1 MNATNRIYE
10 CLYIIDSTLTDEQVE
25 SIVSKYSQVVTDQG
39 GELQAAGKWDKRRL
53 AYEISG
59 RREGIYIL
67 MYFNGEPAV
76 SEELDRLFRIADDV
90 FRHIIVRVEA
100 EHIDTSRIDHPQPS
114 AEAVAE
120 VPAEKVAE
128 ETTEAAE
135 QVEVAEAPAAEE
147 AAAEPAEQA
156 AEVPAEEAA
165 EELAE
170 TTAEESPEEP
180 AIEPADEAVEEV
192 SEATAETESV
202 EEAASSEAPPVEE
215 TPQETESEEPNT
227 EPGKDSE

>member
-25 SIVSKYSQVVTDQG
+25 SIVSKYSQVVADQG

-76 SEELDRLFRIADDV
+76 AAELDRLFRITDEV
-90 FRHIIVRVEA
+90 FRHIIVRVEP

-114 AEAVAE
+114 AAAVAE

-135 QVEVAEAPAAEE
+135 PAEELTEEPSVEPAEEAVEEPAEETVAEEAEAPAEPEPVEE
-147 AAAEPAEQA
+147 A
-156 AEVPAEEAA
+156 V
-165 EELAE
+165 
-170 TTAEESPEEP
+170 SEEP
-180 AIEPADEAVEEV
+180 A
-192 SEATAETESV
+192 V
-202 EEAASSEAPPVEE
+202 EEAPEE
-215 TPQETESEEPNT
+215 TEAEEPNI
-227 EPGKDSE
+227 EPEKEQE